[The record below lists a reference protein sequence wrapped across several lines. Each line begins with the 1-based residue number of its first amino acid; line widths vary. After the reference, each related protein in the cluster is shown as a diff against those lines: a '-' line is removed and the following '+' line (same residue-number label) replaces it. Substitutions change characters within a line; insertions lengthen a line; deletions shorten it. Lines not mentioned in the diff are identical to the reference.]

1 MDLDDTNDGD
11 PFACGELLDLE
22 ALVQETSKKESDLA
36 PYATIDDDTDAYHC
50 LDPAEPDWRETLRD
64 EVTAGHRKNN
74 KTEIEIDSEIDD
86 GSDDAPLLIPAK
98 QTVKGEPDLLRQI
111 VGCEFAKYRCCEEL
125 SSAVTKVSDILV
137 DLRLKP

>member
-11 PFACGELLDLE
+11 LFACGELLDLE

-98 QTVKGEPDLLRQI
+98 QTVKGAPDLLRQI
-111 VGCEFAKYRCCEEL
+111 VGREFAKYRRCEEL